1 MGGMYESGCSR
12 KGAVVVAPVVVAPV
26 PLLPSA
32 AGRRVSRWIR
42 GRRTRRQGVERD
54 KQEEQ
59 GMPRER
65 KLSTDAP
72 THVRTVQD
80 LADSLLAD
88 NFFLAESLSSL
99 QPRFAI

>member
-1 MGGMYESGCSR
+1 MEG
-12 KGAVVVAPVVVAPV
+12 
-26 PLLPSA
+26 
-32 AGRRVSRWIR
+32 
-42 GRRTRRQGVERD
+42 D